1 MRGTL
6 TKENHKFPLRR
17 GPITKR
23 WVRSKQFLVFW
34 TKKEN
39 CDVSTGGSPDCDWL
53 VYGSAPCLWL
63 NRPALWLL
71 GWEEHRVRWAWPH
84 MCSSSRQE
92 CGRINKRLM
101 TVARSFFFFTFFI
114 KNGRPSGRYN
124 LARQEKNVKI
134 PTWRM
139 DTFVGELVRNIYSGR
154 HSFELW
160 RSDRLLRPFIY
171 KQFNWWSSDDH

>member
-1 MRGTL
+1 MQVQFFSL
-6 TKENHKFPLRR
+6 NKTKENHKFPLRR

-101 TVARSFFFFTFFI
+101 TVARFFFFLRSSSKTDDRV
-114 KNGRPSGRYN
+114 G
-124 LARQEKNVKI
+124 VT
-134 PTWRM
+134 TWR
-139 DTFVGELVRNIYSGR
+139 GR
-154 HSFELW
+154 GKMWKF
-160 RSDRLLRPFIY
+160 RLDEWTRLSA
-171 KQFNWWSSDDH
+171 N